1 MSLDSLS
8 DSERQYLLQV
18 AAQAV
23 RLAAETGRHYQPT
36 DLPQRDSPERL
47 REKRAVF
54 VTLRKRGELSG
65 HELRGCIGSTVARL
79 PLDQAV
85 ADAAYS
91 AALQDPRFDPV
102 TPDELPL
109 IDVEIS
115 VLSPFV
121 EIRPEEVV
129 VGRHGLMISSDFAR
143 GLLLPQVAEE
153 RHWSAE
159 RFLEETCRKAG
170 LPSGAWKQGA
180 RIQAFTADVF
190 GSGCQNRPR

>member
-1 MSLDSLS
+1 MGIDSLT
-8 DSERQYLLQV
+8 DSERSYLLQV
-18 AAQAV
+18 AHQAV
-23 RLAAETGRHYQPT
+23 RMAAETGSHYQPT
-36 DLPQRDSPERL
+36 EASGRL

-54 VTLRKRGELSG
+54 VTLHKNGQ
-65 HELRGCIGSTVARL
+65 LRGCIGSTAARL

-91 AALQDPRFDPV
+91 AALQDPRFDPL
-102 TPDELPL
+102 TPAELPE

-115 VLSPFV
+115 VLSPF
-121 EIRPEEVV
+121 EDIRPEDIV

-170 LPSGAWKQGA
+170 LPAGAWKHGVT
-180 RIQAFTADVF
+180 IQAFTAEVF
-190 GSGCQNRPR
+190 GGT

>member
-1 MSLDSLS
+1 VPNNAVNVNPDSLS
-8 DSERQYLLQV
+8 DSERSHLLQV
-18 AAQAV
+18 AHQAV
-23 RLAAETGRHYQPT
+23 RMAAETGRHYEPV
-36 DLPQRDSPERL
+36 DGPERL

-54 VTLRKRGELSG
+54 VTLRKSG
-65 HELRGCIGSTVARL
+65 ELRGCIGSTVARL
-79 PLDQAV
+79 PLEQAV

-102 TPDELPL
+102 TPAELPL

-121 EIRPEEVV
+121 EIRPEEIV

-143 GLLLPQVAEE
+143 GLLLPQVAAE
-153 RHWSAE
+153 RNWSAE

-170 LPSGAWKQGA
+170 LPAGAWKQGA
-180 RIQAFTADVF
+180 KIQGFTAEVF
-190 GSGCQNRPR
+190 KAMDNG